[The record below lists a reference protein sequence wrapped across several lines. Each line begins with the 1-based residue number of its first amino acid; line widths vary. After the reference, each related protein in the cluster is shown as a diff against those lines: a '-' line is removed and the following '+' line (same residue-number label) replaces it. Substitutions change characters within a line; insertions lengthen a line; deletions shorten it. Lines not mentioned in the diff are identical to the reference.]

1 MSAPAPSRRSG
12 GGRGTPSA
20 MATDDDRFVQEHQPL
35 VKKIAH
41 RVRAELDLTCELDD
55 LIAFGYHGL
64 LEARQRFDATRG
76 VQFTT
81 FAYYRVRG
89 SILDGVRKMAYL
101 PRRVHQK
108 RRAAEALDWA
118 IESKGEERAAN
129 PEATADAEA
138 TLAAV
143 DDVLGKITATFMLA
157 AVGQDESASPESPE
171 EQLIGATEKQRLRN
185 ALDVLPERELIVV
198 RGMYFEGRNLD
209 DIGAELGIS
218 KSWACRIHTRALGL
232 LREVLDPG

>member
-1 MSAPAPSRRSG
+1 
-12 GGRGTPSA
+12 
-20 MATDDDRFVQEHQPL
+20 MASEDDRFVEEHRGM
-35 VKKIAH
+35 VRKIAL
-41 RVRAELDLTCELDD
+41 RVRSELDLTCELDD
-55 LIAFGYHGL
+55 LIAFGYGGL
-64 LEARQRFDATRG
+64 VEARGRFDPTRG

-81 FAYYRVRG
+81 FAHYRVRG
-89 SILDGVRKMAYL
+89 AILDGVRKMAYL
-101 PRRVHQK
+101 PRRIHQK

-118 IESKGEERAAN
+118 IETEGEKRATS
-129 PEATADAEA
+129 PEARADVEA

-157 AVGQDESASPESPE
+157 AVGQDETESHDTPEHA
-171 EQLIGATEKQRLRN
+171 LIGATERQRLRS
-185 ALDVLPERELIVV
+185 ALEVLPERELIVV

-232 LREVLDPG
+232 LRDALESR